1 MMPKTATFD
10 TRKPAILARAIQP
23 DKCDLAPAAA
33 RALLRFKLAEPDRER
48 LHQLLVKNQDNLL
61 TADERAQLEDYLT
74 IGMLLDLLQAKARA
88 ALHRTAK
95 PSNRNNG

>member
-1 MMPKTATFD
+1 MMLKSAAFNM
-10 TRKPAILARAIQP
+10 RKSAILARAIQP

-33 RALLRFKLAEPDRER
+33 RALLGFKLAEPDRER
-48 LHQLLVKNQDNLL
+48 LHQLLVKNQDDLL
-61 TADERAQLEDYLT
+61 NADERSQLDDYLT

-95 PSNRNNG
+95 PLNRNNG